1 MPVTLLINSY
11 IFINGGIKCHVIF
24 FFTFSSIVGIVFL
37 HLVLINQFLESKP
50 LTITRNIPYP
60 FGVIKRYYST
70 SSQGTKNLKGIMQLK
85 NSTRKTLSSPESRPY
100 DDLYL
105 GRGIPKKE
113 QRWIKDNNQERS
125 PFGASWAKYEKNRLS
140 LPAKYPCNYTNIT
153 DPYNNRKLIKETCR
167 GNRVV
172 YIWT

>member
-1 MPVTLLINSY
+1 MPVTFLINSY
-11 IFINGGIKCHVIF
+11 IFINGGIKCYVIF
-24 FFTFSSIVGIVFL
+24 FFTFSSIVSIVFL

-50 LTITRNIPYP
+50 LTITRNTPYP

-100 DDLYL
+100 DNLYL

-113 QRWIKDNNQERS
+113 QR
-125 PFGASWAKYEKNRLS
+125 
-140 LPAKYPCNYTNIT
+140 
-153 DPYNNRKLIKETCR
+153 
-167 GNRVV
+167 
-172 YIWT
+172 